1 MGNFCSGSAPR
12 SVPSSTADL
21 VPGKQG
27 FDKRRCQAPE
37 KGVGALSAEEEK
49 KVRITDLGSF
59 HELWL
64 RGRREG
70 EGSRSRAKRRGREAS
85 ASSQR
90 AFLTINF

>member
-1 MGNFCSGSAPR
+1 MSPPPQQTLSQESRGLS
-12 SVPSSTADL
+12 
-21 VPGKQG
+21 
-27 FDKRRCQAPE
+27 KRRCQAPE

-64 RGRREG
+64 WGRREG
-70 EGSRSRAKRRGREAS
+70 EGSRSGAKCRGREAS
-85 ASSQR
+85 SQS